1 MVKRIGGSRRK
12 TRYKLKRNPRTKGKI
27 NFRRYLEEYKPG
39 DKVLL
44 SPDSIVQKGM
54 FETRYIGRS
63 GMISRKQGKCY
74 EVIIFDKGNEKKLI
88 VHPVHME
95 RC

>member
-12 TRYKLKRNPRTKGKI
+12 TRYKLKRDPRKKGRI
-27 NFRRYLEEYKPG
+27 NFKRYLEEYKKG

-44 SPDSIVQKGM
+44 APDSIVQKGM
-54 FETRYIGRS
+54 FDPKWVGRS
-63 GMISRKQGKCY
+63 GVISRKRGKCY
-74 EVIIFDKGNEKKLI
+74 EVIIYEKGNMKQLI
-88 VHPVHME
+88 IHPVHLK